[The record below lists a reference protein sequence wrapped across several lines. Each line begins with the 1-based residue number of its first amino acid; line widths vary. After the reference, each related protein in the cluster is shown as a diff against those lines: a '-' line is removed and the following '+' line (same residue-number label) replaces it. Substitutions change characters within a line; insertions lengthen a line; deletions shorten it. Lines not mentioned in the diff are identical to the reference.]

1 MKMRRFS
8 VHAAPFTMMLVAAG
22 CSTFAAESDPS
33 PSVREEV
40 ASVAA
45 DARPAPGRGGLRAES
60 AGSREG
66 GWARAPFIAPLER
79 ADTLEL
85 APGAVLEVWL
95 SDRGRD
101 LRTIASERALGTA
114 VVHGDFFRYTS
125 VNADPDLR
133 GFWGQ
138 PLLLRWSAILEI
150 TERGQHV
157 FALEL
162 SKERGNRAMQ
172 VRTLVRLNEE
182 TVFERQ
188 VRVTGLGNSI
198 SEPGS
203 HVAVL
208 APGFYRL
215 EVWLSLDTRS
225 DLPPSSQLGTFIRL
239 REPSAMTPAPLPSSR
254 LWHRV
259 R

>member
-1 MKMRRFS
+1 MP
-8 VHAAPFTMMLVAAG
+8 AALFTMILVAAG
-22 CSTFAAESDPS
+22 CSTFAAESAPS
-33 PSVREEV
+33 LSGQAEV
-40 ASVAA
+40 ARVAA
-45 DARPAPGRGGLRAES
+45 DARPAPGRGELRAES
-60 AGSREG
+60 AGSSEG
-66 GWARAPFIAPLER
+66 GWERASEAGAPFIAPLER

-101 LRTIASERALGTA
+101 LRTITSERALGTA
-114 VVHGDFFRYTS
+114 VVRGDFFRYTS

-138 PLLLRWSAILEI
+138 PLLLRWSALLEI
-150 TERGQHV
+150 TEQGSHV

-162 SKERGNRAMQ
+162 SRERGGRAMQ

-198 SEPGS
+198 SESGS
-203 HVAVL
+203 HVALL
-208 APGFYRL
+208 APGFYKL
-215 EVWLSLDTRS
+215 EVWLALDTRS
-225 DLPPSSQLGTFIRL
+225 ALPPSSQLGTFIRL